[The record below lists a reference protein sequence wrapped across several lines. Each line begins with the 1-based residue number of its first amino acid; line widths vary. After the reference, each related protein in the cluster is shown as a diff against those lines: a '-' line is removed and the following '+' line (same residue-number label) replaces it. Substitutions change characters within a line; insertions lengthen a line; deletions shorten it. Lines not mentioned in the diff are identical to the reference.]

1 MLILL
6 AALALLAVAATLLI
20 RAAGTSRARAVE
32 ALSQI
37 DSYGFGATS
46 SSATEANPSSSI
58 LGDIATLIGES
69 FGDRLGS
76 LREGE
81 LRKNLMAAGMYRIA
95 PKKLLGYQV
104 LFGLGLPLVWAWVAL
119 SGGMNPLL
127 AFAGIIGL
135 GLLGWVGPVSYV
147 KRMAR
152 FRRNAIE
159 YRLPELVDLLVVT
172 VEAGLAFSASLR
184 MAADRLSG
192 PLGDELRLT
201 LQEQNMGLSTEE
213 ALRNMLE
220 RCDTPSMRSFV
231 RAIIQ
236 GETLGV
242 SIGQIMRN
250 LAIETRKRRRA
261 AAEEKAQKAPI
272 KLLFPLI
279 FLIFPAMFIILLG
292 PALFAITKALG

>member
-6 AALALLAVAATLLI
+6 AGLALLAVAATLLI
-20 RAAGTSRARAVE
+20 RAAGTGRARAIE
-32 ALSQI
+32 SLSQI
-37 DSYGFGATS
+37 DSYGFAATIPGG
-46 SSATEANPSSSI
+46 TETIESTSI
-58 LGDIATLIGES
+58 FGDIATLIGES
-69 FGDRLGS
+69 FGHRLGS

-104 LFGLGLPLVWAWVAL
+104 LFGLGLPLVWAWLAL

-127 AFAGIIGL
+127 AFGGIIGL
-135 GLLGWVGPVSYV
+135 GLLGWTGPVSYV

>member
-37 DSYGFGATS
+37 DSYGFGATT
-46 SSATEANPSSSI
+46 SAGTETSQSSSI